1 MRTLHGITDP
11 PEIQPLNGP
20 LSDFPSAFDGY
31 EVSPVAEFS
40 DHHDGTYCE
49 VVVSRTHYDEVKDEA
64 IGFMFTV
71 YGHFET
77 GGVHAFADVNIT
89 PEFTWEEARRYALRL
104 AATIDGGHTKFG
116 VSDFTFDEP

>member
-1 MRTLHGITDP
+1 MRTLHRITEAP
-11 PEIQPLNGP
+11 AIQPLNGP

-31 EVSPVAEFS
+31 EVSLVAEFS

-49 VVVSRTHYDEVKDEA
+49 VVVSRTHYDEVAPEA

-77 GGVHAFADVNIT
+77 GGVTAISDVNIT
-89 PEFTWEEARRYALRL
+89 EENDYEWARNYALRL
-104 AATIDGGHTKFG
+104 AATIDGGHTIFG